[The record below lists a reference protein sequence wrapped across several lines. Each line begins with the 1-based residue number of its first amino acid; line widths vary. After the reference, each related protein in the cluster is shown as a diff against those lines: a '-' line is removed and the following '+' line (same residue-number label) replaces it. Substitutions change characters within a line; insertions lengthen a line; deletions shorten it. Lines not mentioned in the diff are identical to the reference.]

1 MSDKSSVY
9 TVVSGDN
16 LTLIARRFGFRNY
29 QTIYDHELNS
39 EFKKSRPNPNIIH
52 PGDEIIIPN
61 KVMKTVP
68 AAEGKV
74 QVYRLVKEKQ
84 IPSSGGQQIGILPV
98 RYAFSDKMAESLDE
112 EREQL
117 DSTGTNLESGLMS
130 SGMRDYT
137 LRQLRDGWLYV
148 YNDTKSELDEYQI
161 TGSTYTKYEWD
172 TIDQHATS
180 QAGDAKSILLYNT
193 SDKLTIAFAPL
204 RWTDRVCEHMS
215 NDAGSRDAWMRQL
228 NVSDYKVAPHTANIT
243 KLSELVADVDI
254 EGEETFNNT
263 CTPLS
268 YPELEG
274 NNDGLVSHK
283 AASTEVDHTVDLPEN
298 TAAIIVALDDSLAD
312 VKDLYIALAQPYARH
327 SLVMGSTEEEVAENT
342 RKWEMAQF
350 TKSLA
355 RVQLSGDELPSKI
368 KDNPKLKSKFNIDF
382 NEYLNRVEAKNAYSQ
397 TYAATQDMLGTVG
410 QKYDDKIV
418 ESKNK
423 LLAKYNF
430 ESTGKQDLDF
440 IAQQKNK
447 YQDEVRW
454 DELDAF
460 CDDIEPKLK
469 VNLPLIKQA
478 HQDLLVS
485 LQVIGIDAMK
495 LGFDVENTE
504 SMIYLLNLSN
514 ALTSMLMLTT
524 LDEDG
529 GACLKSFLTQQSPD
543 NLLSLTTFCFSTEYK
558 KEFEERMSLFR
569 ELKTETD
576 SGNYSFARSAANGS
590 LWVGRFSE
598 IDTLMGFNVA
608 GAQGSTWYPL
618 VQSAIQ
624 RTFSAFKEA
633 AKGAASSAWG
643 SLQTSL
649 FTNALPSIV
658 SKNVNDSIIHHLR
671 LGLLSN
677 AIEENSIILNE
688 QFDIK
693 MKQFNA
699 DLDAIDNRLKPL
711 LRSKAN
717 LNSNKNT
724 SGKGNSFYAKKF
736 KKEAIDIE
744 IEKLVNQKHI
754 HIENK
759 PDLLVFENEKMKQ
772 IDVISSQSTAELAG
786 TEVAKRTQKAQ
797 VIYEKY
803 GATSPGLAML
813 NFVNLLY
820 KAEDYANSYDY
831 LDDKQKSRIN
841 KDLASTFF
849 WTASSISDV
858 FRGVHWAQVQN
869 QGETLLALSLREA
882 VSHDTYGAL
891 VKRFSISM
899 GTMAGFGLVA
909 AGVEAWM
916 TWDDIDD
923 AGSELEDSLLW
934 GKLGALA
941 VQGGVFSVQS
951 VRWLLSQFGSRA
963 LGTIFLPWMTA
974 VLAVSGIVYLI
985 VSVVLGIIQKTPLEI
1000 WVNKSTWGKRQN
1012 IEWTAEQELLEY
1024 DKIVRKPVVEITM
1037 LVEKET
1043 AAQKMGYGREPNKKR
1058 LVIFVPGVKPN
1069 DEVDVGIIKHS
1080 YVSTSTRIRDIS
1092 DIPAVA
1098 SLTLD
1103 DLNQGTWTE
1112 QDGLWQ
1118 YSVDVV
1124 VEAERDSFN
1133 VDIVVPAGDS
1143 EIEYKAT
1150 GSEGSLTVHVQDQVT
1165 IESSSNLF
1173 TSRVGHHE

>member
-130 SGMRDYT
+130 SGMRDHT

-172 TIDQHATS
+172 TIDQHAAS
-180 QAGDAKSILLYNT
+180 QAGDVKSILLYNT

-204 RWTDRVCEHMS
+204 RWTDRVCEHIS
-215 NDAGSRDAWMRQL
+215 NDAASRDAWMRQL

-268 YPELEG
+268 DPELEG

-283 AASTEVDHTVDLPEN
+283 AASTEADHTVDLPEK

-327 SLVMGSTEEEVAENT
+327 SLVMGSTDEEVAENT

-382 NEYLNRVEAKNAYSQ
+382 NEYLNRVEVKNAYSQ

-410 QKYDDKIV
+410 QKYDDKIA

-440 IAQQKNK
+440 IAQQKSK

-469 VNLPLIKQA
+469 ANLPLIKQA

-514 ALTSMLMLTT
+514 ALTSMLMLTVF
-524 LDEDG
+524 DEEEG
-529 GACLKSFLTQQSPD
+529 TCLKSFLTQQSPD

-558 KEFEERMSLFR
+558 KEFEERMSLFI

-576 SGNYSFARSAANGS
+576 KGNFDWATVSNGS
-590 LWVGRFSE
+590 LWLSRLSE
-598 IDTLMGFNVA
+598 LDTFMGFNVA

-618 VQSAIQ
+618 VQTAVQ
-624 RTFSAFKEA
+624 RTFSAFKDA
-633 AKGAASSAWG
+633 AKGTASSAWG
-643 SLQTSL
+643 TLQSSL
-649 FTNALPSIV
+649 FTNALPSNI
-658 SKNVNDSIIHHLR
+658 SNNVNSSFVHHLR
-671 LGLLSN
+671 LSLLAG
-677 AIEENSIILNE
+677 AIDGQSIILNE

-711 LRSKAN
+711 LRSKAS
-717 LNSNKNT
+717 LNSNKKT

-744 IEKLVNQKHI
+744 IEKLVNQKQI

-772 IDVISSQSTAELAG
+772 IDAISSQSTAELAG

-803 GATSPGLAML
+803 GVTSPALAML

-820 KAEDYANSYDY
+820 KAEDYANNYDY

-923 AGSELEDSLLW
+923 AGSELEDSLLQT
-934 GKLGALA
+934 KLAAL
-941 VQGGVFSVQS
+941 SVQS
-951 VRWLLSQFGSRA
+951 VVFGVQTYRWLLSLLGRRA

-974 VLAVSGIVYLI
+974 ALAISGIVYLI
-985 VSVVLGIIQKTPLEI
+985 VSVLLSAIQKTPLEI
-1000 WVNKSTWGKRQN
+1000 WVNKSTWGQRQN
-1012 IEWTAEQELLEY
+1012 KGWTAEHELLEY
-1024 DKIVRKPVVEITM
+1024 DKIIHQPVVEITT
-1037 LVEKET
+1037 LEET
-1043 AAQKMGYGREPNKKR
+1043 AASQQWMDEGRKSYQKNLTITM
-1058 LVIFVPGVKPN
+1058 PGISIN
-1069 DEVDVGIIKHS
+1069 DEVDIAISKCLN
-1080 YVSTSTRIRDIS
+1080 VSTTLRIRNTTEV
-1092 DIPAVA
+1092 PALTA
-1098 SLTLD
+1098 PLTLD
-1103 DLNQGTWTE
+1103 ELNQGRWTE
-1112 QDGLWQ
+1112 REGSWQ
-1118 YSVDVV
+1118 YSVDID
-1124 VEAERDSFN
+1124 VEADRDSFN
-1133 VDIVVPAGDS
+1133 VDIVVPVGDS
-1143 EIEYKAT
+1143 EIKYIAKGT
-1150 GSEGSLTVHVQDQVT
+1150 EGSLAVMVKGQV
-1165 IESSSNLF
+1165 ISDNRSNLY
-1173 TSRVGHHE
+1173 TSRVGQYE